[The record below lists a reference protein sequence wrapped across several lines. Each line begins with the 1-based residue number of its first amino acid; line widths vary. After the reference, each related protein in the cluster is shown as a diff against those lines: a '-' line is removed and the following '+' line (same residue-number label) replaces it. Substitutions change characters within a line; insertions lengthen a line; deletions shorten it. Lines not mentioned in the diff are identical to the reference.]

1 MLHTPPE
8 KNIKIE
14 QKIQYTL
21 NFKDILLPKRK
32 TKKSSLLS
40 ISKTIT
46 KKIRQTKNDKLRIIR
61 QMPLHPRDRLVRKVK
76 I

>member
-1 MLHTPPE
+1 MLHTPRE

-46 KKIRQTKNDKLRIIR
+46 KKIRQTKNGKLRIIR
-61 QMPLHPRDRLVRKVK
+61 
-76 I
+76 

>member
-46 KKIRQTKNDKLRIIR
+46 KKIRQTKNDKLKIIR
-61 QMPLHPRDRLVRKVK
+61 
-76 I
+76 